1 MRFEK
6 YILTFSFASCNI
18 VMYKNLRIYALAR
31 MYMRIAPKPEVEIM
45 MRNNKKLKGFLLN
58 ATKLLVLALVF
69 VTAFAVALT
78 SDFVGSIDGND
89 VVNVAD
95 ATTAD
100 KGGSTPAKI
109 SGFNAAAFN
118 FPDGNTNKK
127 SWSAQVSLSN
137 LSITTA
143 NVSVY
148 KPEDTNVDV
157 NISVSGNQYS
167 VQADGRATKYIQ
179 VTSRINLDLGDF
191 VNTAIQVGYTVKV
204 TIDASVSYEGG
215 SNKQS
220 GALSLAILGK
230 ASSGE
235 ARDAY
240 ASTVT
245 LTRAKPY
252 LAFETYS
259 TAQNQTVFTDPIKHT
274 VVLNSVKVE
283 ISVNDNMVDGAA
295 PIASSKY
302 VGLQNGYVK
311 GTSGSGYAPYVTD
324 TNTASNF
331 PVYFDS
337 IKKYLK
343 TDKVADGTGTLA
355 SYTNKAIDKFNGKN
369 YYKFAQTEYVDMFN
383 RTDKTFDELI
393 EDYLADPDAFDKT
406 LLSKVGAGDKTLSV
420 SGSNIGW
427 NNASND
433 HYINASGIKSVQV
446 GDVVFDI
453 YNSSGGSNGTQTKE
467 ITVSDTDGNTVSVGY
482 ATVTRTNRA
491 RVVVSIYFT
500 TNATVQTVVS
510 DFSGYSVTTR
520 LEVTGIDTSLNDN
533 GTPISDNDYMKA
545 DASSLAWLYSNLLEV
560 GSEFEIP
567 EDTSAANYSPRLWFF
582 TAQRADE
589 LASLGSAH
597 VFASVADLLAS
608 GLKPIGVGEGF
619 TFDYNFADGKAK
631 SYGSSIYDA
640 IGTLG
645 SDGKVTSES
654 GAKGHGYYLFTFYT
668 IDLAGNMSATSSSY
682 YVKVDYDTPNYNVDL
697 SYILKT
703 DGSKQTIS
711 AAQNGTWAKGVTTLD
726 ILLGSLGFSGN
737 TLIFEDTMSYHVF
750 KFENAMVDGVYTSR
764 LASYYNSLTTTSAIA
779 VENDEIEITLSGE
792 GGNHTV
798 TVKYIFE
805 ASTNSGILR
814 FVVNANSIEWTTV
827 FTLYTGGF
835 DTVDEMDFHQG
846 HSYVDSTWVGGV
858 KVLIDTDNP
867 IAPEFVSGE
876 ENPFSKPFVNYD
888 SLPQYG
894 ERQWY
899 TGAYDKYSASIA
911 FNDVFIGSDYEKDV
925 KVYYGIKLVTN
936 LQELLDLYAKGIEGI
951 YASIKDNSAGY
962 FNRLQII
969 SGDNMTDGDTVLE
982 NGAMNI
988 VNGVG
993 MRIIYVWAVDQ
1004 AGNVS
1009 DINTYYLL
1017 ADNTTYTL
1025 NTKVAENSVVDVNA
1039 AITAENADQTITD
1052 KFTRGEI
1059 ATLRTMLGDDF
1070 VPFFLS
1076 LTTNGNKSVLLRNYM
1091 PSYEWTLVNENL
1103 ADYIG
1108 YAQSSEM
1115 TFAIDNP
1122 DNLGMLDN
1130 TKTLSV
1136 EFGYRKVVSSTVTNS
1151 TIAYNSRP
1159 IVVEM
1164 TFTDA
1169 LSQSAYQYRYYDKN
1183 GNALEQA
1190 PVKPG
1195 EYFVEIFIAKDNENY
1210 VTDDFDMDADG
1221 NQKLVRIPI
1230 VVTKGKIVIS
1240 ANASTSAYGADLTDV
1255 LTFEVSGIDRADMA
1269 AEGISDAMLK
1279 LALDVQGYVP
1289 TGFYNVG
1296 HYNIVLADDSL
1307 LDGVANY
1314 DVTFQTAQHFITQ
1327 RNVNVYTQS
1336 ASKVYGDA
1344 DPTFKFGVKESD
1356 LQFNSA
1362 KSVSDILAEIFDSA
1376 HYVRVGD
1383 AAVDG
1388 FYLYEAGD
1396 RISRVAGEDVWT
1408 YDFNID
1414 STLFDVNNNYK
1425 ITIQKQGSAF
1435 TITQRQVQI
1444 DVSGQFSVV
1453 KSGVTP
1459 SADGIVPS
1467 YTLDAKDAF
1476 LADVIAK
1483 LLRGKLTVD
1492 GTAKDLGD
1500 YDSAKYDGAKGF
1512 AIILASVEDKNIA
1525 ISLKSAA
1532 DYVIYISKAGTVI
1545 IKANGEFTF
1554 VYGFKWTS
1562 DAIKYS
1568 ASNFSYECEEEVDFD
1583 DVVWEAVISS
1593 ASEYVLAGKYV
1604 VSFVNAKL
1612 MKNGVE
1618 IEGRNVNVESAL
1630 VNVTPA
1636 SIEVRPTA
1644 SSLTKVYGDAEQAYG
1659 IGFEI
1664 VSVNGEA
1671 LAKDAS
1677 FAGLTYDELLA
1688 LVSGSFARAKYSK
1701 AGVFYTYGARYDDVL
1716 TSDDYYYGYAVNKSF
1731 SVNNDNF
1738 VVTAK
1743 VDEQSAAVR
1752 FGILPKDVF
1761 VYTAGLVGISKYY
1774 NGTVEV
1780 VYGDTSMFDLSSQLV
1795 LATDDVKLDALFK
1808 QYSSAGTMLSDS
1820 NVRIKLSSF
1829 VLVGKQSANYRLAG
1843 IVRDGHSSIR
1853 VEGTA
1858 VDGVYPIEDTL
1869 VEIVYIDNANGVENI
1884 KIMFKRIGIKKN
1896 DISIVK
1902 EYDNTNVLEAENI
1915 VIEDSETEIAS
1926 TAMLRGATKTL
1937 VKAESGVF
1945 SGVKA
1950 GTGYLIS
1957 RVKIVFTFANTE
1969 LPDDVIFDYNE
1980 NDVHIQ
1986 KSGNTIEV
1994 IVINVKAT
2002 ISKKQLS
2009 ASSFSSLNAKDRDYN
2024 STDIVDVEYVF
2035 ADDALVSGDTAETV
2049 GLRLTGTADGVNV
2062 GQHHVK
2068 IASEGTKV
2076 SNANYEVD
2084 VNDINNKYTDLM
2096 VSVSKA
2102 RLMPNVVFGNKV
2114 YDNTSD
2120 VVWSQKEGN
2129 DFTTVNYSD
2138 NLKDELSHI
2147 KFASSASYVLSDKGA
2162 VNGNVMCD
2170 ALGNEIKHNVMV
2182 SGLGVSVVGAD
2193 ASILDNYRLY
2203 GAVYNGTDYMYFDN
2217 VPTGVIENY
2226 EIIEAV
2232 NVSKKVIKLW
2242 ADDFKISNKVY
2253 DGTNSAT
2260 IDIEVPVDGGERE
2273 GVLPVHQDSLAI
2285 SATGTFASAK
2295 VGKNIKV
2302 SISEVELT
2310 VKNGIEY
2317 NILNNYELDSSA
2329 RLYANNIIGN
2339 IVEKPVTVNVD
2350 LGERIYTGASD
2361 IVKSNITYTFDG
2373 VIDREV
2379 RNYNVATVG
2388 GAYFI
2393 DKNVVLDEQKTTVLE
2408 KDGNVYNPTLTN
2420 SKEYN
2425 INYVLVYKSDVKES
2439 DRSSDDLLAYED
2451 ENGMHYYPQGEVT
2464 SASAYY
2470 YRLRTVSKY
2479 VAVEEYENA
2488 KDFIVGRYAVN
2499 GKEVYLVS
2507 DSYTG
2512 DAKSLAEPMTYLGGK
2527 GKITQ
2532 RSVYITANSIAKL
2545 DTQVAD
2551 EMYNKAYDGTTK
2563 FYGTLQGTNAAT
2575 DAFRFTES
2583 GIANVIKGDQVRIKD
2598 VTAEFN
2604 SADTNAMYV
2613 VFIASGITGPD
2624 ADNYTI
2630 SNASGSASSDSYSA
2644 RLSAKIRKQAII
2656 ARLADG
2662 EMVYGT
2668 ALGNVGGN
2676 IDYFL
2681 HDAAEE
2687 NKLTWNSQDKAFY
2700 VKTSV
2705 FMSVSGLDA
2714 NDAENA
2720 KFIAQI
2726 NANTY
2731 NIVDGAY
2738 VKADDGTTGEY
2749 FKLGG
2754 ELGNSIS
2761 TLPVPQVRFN
2771 VSKPNAGDVATSYYL
2786 SGGNATNFGFVYAY
2800 TGNGRDGKSAL
2811 TVARRTLYIT
2821 TAGINHTKVYAGTNP
2836 AVDLLFD
2843 GIVSS
2848 DGLNIFVDANGKDY
2862 RPVVVLAIYDASTNT
2877 YTIADKY
2884 AKTSDT
2890 LGKDKYYVY
2899 YLAMPEGL
2907 TSYDKFASTSNYN
2920 VVIGTEETLQA
2931 IKLTD
2936 DSGNVVVDENGKVVY
2951 SFNYVFDGGVSKNA
2965 STITITLPELKDL
2978 SIDTTNNEFVYTYD
2992 KAQGDGVNRVYDVLK
3007 GAKATDEVKYFNI
3020 VNGQIVFK
3028 EARDAG
3034 VHTGYISVVRK
3045 IMVDQNDPNGYT
3057 VSWQSTSEVTIKIT
3071 RAASNLKAA
3080 TASSYYN
3087 GKAQPYP
3094 INAVSYHEGLDGLDD
3109 DDDYE
3114 ITYQLYKNGVYE
3126 DVSASQVKDA
3136 GTYIA
3141 TIKLTPDFEINH
3153 PNYKAETVQAK
3164 FIIKKIVYKVTIDG
3178 TGYTVSTNN
3187 QNESAVTTLS
3197 AIYEDGKNYEIDF
3210 SEPVIQE
3217 GDDSDANIRIEKS
3230 DMSVAFTKGANGQ
3243 DKAID
3248 RAGKY
3253 SFSIVITDKDVAKN
3267 YTIIG
3272 GAGVLE
3278 LTAKAFASDN
3288 GSVSVVDGN
3297 GIVANRFVVKEI
3309 VGNPES
3315 ADDVAYASIISKF
3328 MPALTKSANLKNEA
3342 RVAAILKIEL
3352 YCDNQ
3357 LVVIDGETTTIR
3369 VALPQNVKNLNG
3381 IALYTVTRDGTLKKL
3396 NDYTLSDGY
3405 IEYTTDYVS
3414 SLVFVDT
3421 NAPALETWQIVTI
3434 AVSVSLVVIIVVA
3447 SVVGV
3452 VVRKKKLQKL
3462 I

>member
-1 MRFEK
+1 
-6 YILTFSFASCNI
+6 
-18 VMYKNLRIYALAR
+18 
-31 MYMRIAPKPEVEIM
+31 M
-45 MRNNKKLKGFLLN
+45 MRNNKKLKGLLLN
-58 ATKLLVLALVF
+58 ATKLLVLALCF
-69 VTAFAVALT
+69 VTVFTVALT
-78 SDFVGSIDGND
+78 SDVINVSDSDNGMSD
-89 VVNVAD
+89 VAF
-95 ATTAD
+95 ASTAD
-100 KGGSTPAKI
+100 KGGCVPLNVTGLDA
-109 SGFNAAAFN
+109 NAFK
-118 FPDGNTNKK
+118 FPDSGSSKK
-127 SWSAQVSLSN
+127 SWTYTKSLTGI
-137 LSITTA
+137 SINGST

-148 KPEDTNVDV
+148 KPEDTGVDV
-157 NISVSGNQYS
+157 NISASGNQY
-167 VQADGRATKYIQ
+167 VIQADGRATKYIQ
-179 VTSRINLDLGDF
+179 VTSRMNIDLGDF

-204 TIDASVSYEGG
+204 TLNTSVSFEGG
-215 SNKQS
+215 SNKQH
-220 GALSLAILGK
+220 GALAVANLAK
-230 ASSGE
+230 ASTSE
-235 ARDAY
+235 PRDAY
-240 ASTVT
+240 ATTVT
-245 LTRAKPY
+245 LTKAKPY
-252 LAFETYS
+252 LVYESYS

-274 VVLNSVKVE
+274 VVFNSVTVE
-283 ISVNDNMVDGAA
+283 ISVNDSMTDGAA
-295 PIASSKY
+295 PIVSGKY
-302 VGLQNGYVK
+302 PGLENSYVK
-311 GTSGSGYAPYVTD
+311 GVSGSGYAPYVTSKD
-324 TNTASNF
+324 SASEF

-337 IKKYLK
+337 IKNYLK
-343 TDKVADGTGTLA
+343 TDKVSDGTGKLA
-355 SYTNKAIDKFNGKN
+355 SYTSKAIDKINGKD

-383 RTDKTFDELI
+383 RTDSTFDDLI
-393 EDYLADPDAFDKT
+393 EQVAEGGTIDAAT
-406 LLSKVGAGDKTLSV
+406 LSKIGAGDKVLSL
-420 SGSNIGW
+420 SGSSYSW
-427 NNASND
+427 NNASAN
-433 HYINASGIKSVQV
+433 HYINSSGIKSVKV
-446 GDVVFDI
+446 GDTNFDI
-453 YNSSGGSNGTQTKE
+453 YNSSGNSYGSQTKE
-467 ITVSDTDGNTVSVGY
+467 ITVSDTDGRIVSVGY

-491 RVVVSIYFT
+491 RVVVSVYFT
-500 TNATVQTVVS
+500 TNCTLQTVVT
-510 DFSGYSVTTR
+510 DFSGLSVTTR
-520 LEVTGIDTSLNDN
+520 LEVSGIDLSLSDN
-533 GTPISDNDYMKA
+533 GTPVSDNDYVKA
-545 DASSLAWLYSNLLEV
+545 NMPGAWLYSNLLEI
-560 GSEFEIP
+560 GSEFTLS
-567 EDTSAANYSPRLWFF
+567 EDTSAANYSPRLWFY
-582 TAQRADE
+582 TVQRADE
-589 LASLGSAH
+589 LSGLAAPH
-597 VFASVADLLAS
+597 VFASVAELLSS
-608 GLKPIGVGEGF
+608 GLKPIGVEEGF
-619 TFDYNFADGKAK
+619 SFNYNFADGKAK
-631 SYGSSIYDA
+631 SYGSSVYDA
-640 IGTLG
+640 VGTLD
-645 SDGKVTSES
+645 SNGKVTSES
-654 GAKGHGYYLFTFYT
+654 LAKGHGYYLFTFYT
-668 IDLAGNMSATSSSY
+668 IDLAGNMSAVSSSY
-682 YVKVDYDTPNYNVDL
+682 YAKVDYDTPSYNANL
-697 SYILKT
+697 SYILGS
-703 DGSKQTIS
+703 DGSVHTILAS
-711 AAQNGTWAKGVTTLD
+711 QNGTWAKGKTTLE
-726 ILLGSLGFSGN
+726 IAMNQLGFSGN
-737 TLIFEDTMSYHVF
+737 TLVFEDLMAYHVLS
-750 KFENAMVDGVYTSR
+750 FENAIVDGVYTSR
-764 LASYYNSLTTTSAIA
+764 LAKYYNSLFAAGQGAVDVSNDKTTIS
-779 VENDEIEITLSGE
+779 VETKSGRFSVE
-792 GGNHTV
+792 VNFV
-798 TVKYIFE
+798 FDPV
-805 ASTNSGILR
+805 TNSGKLN
-814 FVVNANSIEWTTV
+814 FVIDTESIEWASV
-827 FTLYTGGF
+827 FTLYTGVF
-835 DTVDEMDFHQG
+835 ETVDAIEGYQG
-846 HSYVDSTWVGGV
+846 NINSYVDSSWTGGV
-858 KVLIDTDNP
+858 KVLIDTENP

-876 ENPFSKPFVNYD
+876 ENPFSKPFANYD
-888 SLPQYG
+888 SLPQYS

-936 LQELLDLYAKGIEGI
+936 LQDLVDLYAKGIEGI

-993 MRIIYVWAVDQ
+993 MRVIYVWAVDQ

-1025 NTKVAENSVVDVNA
+1025 NVKVADNAVTDVNA

-1052 KFTRGEI
+1052 KYTRGEI

-1076 LTTNGNKSVLLRNYM
+1076 LTTNGAKSVLLRNYM
-1091 PSYEWTLVNENL
+1091 PSHEWTLVNENL

-1115 TFAIDNP
+1115 SFAIDDA

-1130 TKTLSV
+1130 TKTLNV

-1169 LSQSAYQYRYYDKN
+1169 LSQSAYQYRYYDKS

-1221 NQKLVRIPI
+1221 NQKLVKLPI

-1240 ANASTSAYGADLTDV
+1240 ANESTSAYGADLTDV
-1255 LTFEVSGIDRADMA
+1255 LTFEVAGIDRADMA

-1279 LALDVQGYVP
+1279 LALDVEGYVP

-1314 DVTFQTAQHFITQ
+1314 DVTFQTAQHFISQ
-1327 RNVNVYTQS
+1327 RNINVYTQS

-1356 LQFNSA
+1356 LQFNPA
-1362 KSVSDILAEIFDSA
+1362 KSASDILAEIFDSS

-1383 AAVDG
+1383 AADNG

-1396 RISRVAGEDVWT
+1396 RISRAAGEDVWT

-1435 TITQRQVQI
+1435 TITQRQVEI

-1459 SADGIVPS
+1459 TADGIVPS

-1476 LADVIAK
+1476 LADVIASM
-1483 LLRGKLTVD
+1483 LQCKLTVD

-1500 YDSAKYDGAKGF
+1500 YDASKYDGAKGF
-1512 AIILASVEDKNIA
+1512 AIVLASVEDKNIA

-1545 IKANGEFTF
+1545 IRANGEFTF
-1554 VYGFKWTS
+1554 VYGIKWTS
-1562 DAIKYS
+1562 DAIKYN
-1568 ASNFSYECEEEVDFD
+1568 ASNFSYECEEDVDFD

-1593 ASEYVLAGKYV
+1593 SSEYVYAGKYV

-1618 IEGRNVNVESAL
+1618 LEGRSVNVESAL

-1636 SIEVRPTA
+1636 SVEVRPTA
-1644 SSLTKVYGDAEQAYG
+1644 SSLQKVYGDAEQAFG

-1664 VSVNGEA
+1664 VSVNGVS

-1688 LVSGSFARAKYSK
+1688 LVSGSFARARYSK

-1731 SVNNDNF
+1731 AIRDDNF
-1738 VVTAK
+1738 VVTAN

-1752 FGILPKDVF
+1752 FEILPKDVF
-1761 VYTAGLVGISKYY
+1761 VYTAGLVGVSKYY
-1774 NGTVEV
+1774 NGTLEV

-1795 LATDDVKLDALFK
+1795 LATDDVKLNALFK
-1808 QYSSAGTMLSDS
+1808 EYSSAGTMLNDS
-1820 NVRIKLSSF
+1820 NVRIKLAGF
-1829 VLVGKQSANYRLAG
+1829 VLEGKQSANYRLAG
-1843 IVRDGHSSIR
+1843 IVKDGHSSIR

-1858 VDGVYPIEDTL
+1858 VEGVYPIGDTL

-1884 KIMFKRIGIKKN
+1884 KIMFKRVGIKKN

-1902 EYDNTNVLEAENI
+1902 EYDNTNALDVENI
-1915 VIEDSETEIAS
+1915 VIADSQTEIAS
-1926 TAMLRGATKTL
+1926 TAMLLGATKTL

-1957 RVKIVFTFANTE
+1957 RVKIIFTFANTE
-1969 LPDDVIFDYNE
+1969 LPDDVIYDYNE
-1980 NDVHIQ
+1980 SDVSIQ

-1994 IVINVKAT
+1994 VVINVKAT

-2009 ASSFSSLNAKDRDYN
+2009 ASSFSSLAAKDRDYN

-2035 ADDALVSGDTAETV
+2035 ADGALVSGDTVESV
-2049 GLRLTGTADGVNV
+2049 GLKLVGTADGVNV
-2062 GQHHVK
+2062 GQHHVR

-2076 SNANYEVD
+2076 SNANYEVN

-2096 VSVSKA
+2096 MSVSKA
-2102 RLMPNVVFGNKV
+2102 RLMPNVAFGNKV
-2114 YDNTSD
+2114 FDNTSD
-2120 VVWSQKEGN
+2120 VVWSQRTGN
-2129 DFTTVNYSD
+2129 DFTTVNYAD
-2138 NLKDELSHI
+2138 NLKDELAHI
-2147 KFASSASYVLSDKGA
+2147 KFASSASYVLSDKG
-2162 VNGNVMCD
+2162 VENGNVMCD

-2203 GAVYNGTDYMYFDN
+2203 GAVYNGSDYMYFDN
-2217 VPTGVIENY
+2217 VPTGVVENY

-2253 DGTNSAT
+2253 DGTNTAT

-2273 GVLPVHQDSLAI
+2273 GVLSIHKDSLVI

-2302 SISEVELT
+2302 SVSEVNLA
-2310 VKNGIEY
+2310 VKNGIEN

-2373 VIDREV
+2373 VIAREV

-2439 DRSSDDLLAYED
+2439 DRSNDDLLAYED
-2451 ENGMHYYPQGEVT
+2451 ESGMHYYPQGEVD

-2479 VAVEEYENA
+2479 VSVEEYAIA
-2488 KDFIVGRYAVN
+2488 KDYIVGRYAVN

-2507 DSYTG
+2507 DSYIG
-2512 DAKSLAEPMTYLGGK
+2512 DAQSLAEPMTYLGGK

-2545 DTQVAD
+2545 NTETA
-2551 EMYNKAYDGTTK
+2551 ENMFNKVYDGTTK
-2563 FYGTLQGTNAAT
+2563 FYGTLEGTNAAT

-2583 GIANVIKGDQVRIKD
+2583 GIANVINGDKVRIKD
-2598 VTAEFN
+2598 VSAEFN

-2613 VFIASGITGPD
+2613 VFTASGITGLD

-2630 SNASGSASSDSYSA
+2630 RNADGSASSDSYSA
-2644 RLSAKIRKQAII
+2644 RLSAKILKQSIVT
-2656 ARLADG
+2656 RLADG

-2681 HDAAEE
+2681 NAATEE
-2687 NKLTWNSQDKAFY
+2687 NKLAWNAQDRAFY
-2700 VKTSV
+2700 IKTSV
-2705 FMSVSGLDA
+2705 FMSVAGLVG
-2714 NDAENA
+2714 NDENA
-2720 KFIAQI
+2720 KFVAQI

-2731 NIVDGAY
+2731 NLVGEAY
-2738 VKADDGTTGEY
+2738 VKADDGTVGEY

-2761 TLPVPQVRFN
+2761 ALPVPQVRFN

-2786 SGGNATNFGFVYAY
+2786 SGGNATNFGFVYEY

-2811 TVARRTLYIT
+2811 TVVRKTLYIT
-2821 TAGINHTKVYAGTNP
+2821 TAGINHSKVYAGTNP

-2862 RPVVVLAIYDASTNT
+2862 RPVVVLAIYDASTNE
-2877 YTIADKY
+2877 YEIADKY

-2907 TSYDKFASTSNYN
+2907 SSYDRFASTSNYN
-2920 VVIGTEETLQA
+2920 VVIGTKETLNA

-2936 DSGNVVVDENGKVVY
+2936 DSGNAVVDDNGKAVY
-2951 SFNYVFDGGVSKNA
+2951 SFNYVFDGGVAKKA
-2965 STITITLPELKDL
+2965 STITITLPELNDL
-2978 SIDTTNNEFVYTYD
+2978 SVDTANNNFVYTYD
-2992 KAQGDGVNRVYDVLK
+2992 KVAEAGVNRVYDVLK
-3007 GAKATDEVKYFNI
+3007 GAKADDVVKY
-3020 VNGQIVFK
+3020 VKDGQVK

-3034 VHTGYISVVRK
+3034 THTGYISVVRK
-3045 IMVDQNDPNGYT
+3045 IMIDQNDPNGYT
-3057 VSWQSTSEVTIKIT
+3057 VSWQSSNEVTIVIT
-3071 RAASNLKAA
+3071 PAPANLKAA

-3087 GKAQPYP
+3087 GKAQSYP
-3094 INAVSYHEGLDGLDD
+3094 FNMSVSYHEGLDGLDD
-3109 DDDYE
+3109 DDYE
-3114 ITYQLYKNGVYE
+3114 ITYRLYSNGNYT
-3126 DVSASQVKDA
+3126 DVLASQVKDA
-3136 GTYIA
+3136 GTYVAKIS
-3141 TIKLTPDFEINH
+3141 LTPDFEINH
-3153 PNYKAETVQAK
+3153 PNYTREDATVEAK
-3164 FIIKKIVYKVTIDG
+3164 FIIKRIVLKVSIDS
-3178 TGYTVSTNN
+3178 TGYSVSTDT
-3187 QNESAVTTLS
+3187 QNDSSVTKLSAV
-3197 AIYEDGKNYEIDF
+3197 YEDGKDYTNIDF
-3210 SEPVIQE
+3210 SAPVIVE
-3217 GDDSDANIRIEKS
+3217 GDENNANIKIAKS
-3230 DMSVAFTKGANGQ
+3230 DMSVVFAKVSKEEGKT
-3243 DKAID
+3243 ID

-3253 SFSIVITDKDVAKN
+3253 SFSIGITDQDVAKN
-3267 YTIIG
+3267 YTVIG

-3278 LTAKAFASDN
+3278 LTASTFASDN
-3288 GSVSVVDGN
+3288 GTVSVDGS
-3297 GIVANRFVVKEI
+3297 GIVANRFVVKEV
-3309 VGNPES
+3309 VGSPQS
-3315 ADDVAYASIISKF
+3315 ADDVAYASIIGKF
-3328 MPALTKSANLKNEA
+3328 MPALSRAANLKNEA
-3342 RVAAILKIEL
+3342 RVAAILKMEF

-3357 LVVIDGETTTIR
+3357 LVVLDGETTTIK
-3369 VALPQNVKNLNG
+3369 VALPQNVKDMKG
-3381 IALYTVTRDGTLKKL
+3381 IALYTVTREGTLKKL
-3396 NDYTLSDGY
+3396 NNYTISDGY

-3414 SLVFVDT
+3414 ALVFVDT

-3434 AVSVSLVVIIVVA
+3434 VVSVVFVVA
-3447 SVVGV
+3447 VVVSIVVGV
-3452 VVRKKKLQKL
+3452 AVRKKKLQKL